1 MNYYTILK
9 EHLRLIHNLHPQ
21 EFQVTLEE
29 LSVLNFSLVEIKT
42 YLPIRFVFFTETE
55 MLLTQKEE
63 KNEKVQV
70 NNDIYYFEVISKPI
84 FDIIV
89 FT

>member
-29 LSVLNFSLVEIKT
+29 LSVLNSSLVEIRT
-42 YLPIRFVFFTETE
+42 TLPIRFVLCTETE
-55 MLLTQKEE
+55 ILLIQKDE
-63 KNEKVQV
+63 NMTKVQV
-70 NNDIYYFEVISKPI
+70 RNIICYYEVISKPNV
-84 FDIIV
+84 DIIV
-89 FT
+89 I